1 MLAIA
6 TNFSAI
12 KINYKTNIQFQTGDL
27 PLGFPSHASQKTM
40 LNPQKIPVK
49 SDFFIVNPW

>member
-27 PLGFPSHASQKTM
+27 PLGFPSHASQK
-40 LNPQKIPVK
+40 NHVK
-49 SDFFIVNPW
+49 SPKNPGEI